1 MHASGTAIAIVV
13 GTDQVD
19 TFGARAWRLALRPQE
34 SKMNKFLIP
43 AAALT
48 LVVLA
53 ASSPALAQKPTG
65 PSVAGAVLEEVT
77 VTATRIN
84 VKATVSKV
92 GWPHT
97 PVKQVTLSYV
107 ISTAEFDLAT
117 TAGAAA
123 LEKEVNDAAMDVCK
137 EIGRQY
143 PGSTPD
149 DAGCAKAASAKAMVR
164 VRELIAAAAKQKA
177 P

>member
-1 MHASGTAIAIVV
+1 
-13 GTDQVD
+13 
-19 TFGARAWRLALRPQE
+19 
-34 SKMNKFLIP
+34 MNKVLVTS
-43 AAALT
+43 AVATLAAL
-48 LVVLA
+48 V
-53 ASSPALAQKPTG
+53 ASSVAFAQKPIEPG
-65 PSVAGAVLEEVT
+65 MAGAVLEEVT
-77 VTATRIN
+77 VSATRIN

-107 ISTAEFDLAT
+107 ISVAEFDLTT
-117 TAGAAA
+117 TAGVAA

-164 VRELIAAAAKQKA
+164 VHELVAAAAKGKA
-177 P
+177 H